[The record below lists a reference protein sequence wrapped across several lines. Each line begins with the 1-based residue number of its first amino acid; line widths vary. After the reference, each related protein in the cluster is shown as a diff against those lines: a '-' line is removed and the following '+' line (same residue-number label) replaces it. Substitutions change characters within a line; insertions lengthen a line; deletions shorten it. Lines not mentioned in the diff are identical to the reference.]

1 MGIRLCYNNIG
12 AIKENRRRRRHGRKN
27 MGIFS
32 KKDCSF
38 CGAQSGLLSNRK
50 LADGNICKDCRAR
63 LSPFYDLTNK
73 DTVANIAAQL
83 EYRQRNM
90 AELDSFRPTVAAGD
104 RGKVFIDMDSG
115 KFTFATERELRE
127 GNPDLFD
134 LSGLHSCTFYAK
146 ETIFK
151 GDENESDRFD
161 YDFYLKVSVDHPFV
175 RNFSYRYNAQS
186 VSNRRNRI
194 RESEI
199 RKIYLG
205 QKEIKSGFSA
215 LLSGVDKRATE
226 NYLNLYA
233 AGQDMIDAL
242 TGAAAAFRTG
252 QGYPQP
258 AYRQPVASAYQP
270 PAYEQ
275 SAPAAREVNFC
286 PNCGARVSGG
296 AFCPQC
302 GTRLG

>member
-1 MGIRLCYNNIG
+1 
-12 AIKENRRRRRHGRKN
+12 

-50 LADGNICKDCRAR
+50 LADGNICKDCRAQ

-73 DTVANIAAQL
+73 DTVANVAAQL
-83 EYRQRNM
+83 EYRQRNLT
-90 AELDSFRPTVAAGD
+90 ELDRFQPSVVAGD
-104 RGKVFIDMDSG
+104 RGKVFIDMNSG

-134 LSGLHSCTFYAK
+134 LRGLRSCTFYAK

-151 GDENESDRFD
+151 GDEDESDRFD

-175 RNFSYRYNAQS
+175 RNFSYRYNGQS

-194 RESEI
+194 KESEI

-215 LLSGVDKRATE
+215 FLSGVDKRATE
-226 NYLNLYA
+226 AYLNAYA
-233 AGQDMIDAL
+233 IGQDMIEAL
-242 TGAAAAFRTG
+242 TGAAAPFQSG
-252 QGYPQP
+252 QAYSQP
-258 AYRQPVASAYQP
+258 AYRQPAGPEYQQP
-270 PAYEQ
+270 VYQQP
-275 SAPAAREVNFC
+275 APAAGEVNFC
-286 PNCGARVSGG
+286 PSCGTRVSGG

-302 GTRLG
+302 GARLD

>member
-1 MGIRLCYNNIG
+1 
-12 AIKENRRRRRHGRKN
+12 

-50 LADGNICKDCRAR
+50 LADGNICKDCRAQ

-73 DTVANIAAQL
+73 DTVANVAAQL

-90 AELDSFRPTVAAGD
+90 SELDRFQPSIAAGD
-104 RGKVFIDMDSG
+104 RGKVFIDMNSG
-115 KFTFATERELRE
+115 KFTFATERELQE

-134 LSGLHSCTFYAK
+134 LRGLHSCTFYAK

-151 GDENESDRFD
+151 GDEGESDRFD

-175 RNFSYRYNAQS
+175 RNFSYRYNGQS

-205 QKEIKSGFSA
+205 QKEIRSGFSA
-215 LLSGVDKRATE
+215 FLSGVDKRATE
-226 NYLNLYA
+226 AYLNAYA
-233 AGQDMIDAL
+233 IGQDMIDAL
-242 TGAAAAFRTG
+242 TGAAAPFQAG
-252 QGYPQP
+252 Q
-258 AYRQPVASAYQP
+258 AYLQPVYQQP
-270 PAYEQ
+270 
-275 SAPAAREVNFC
+275 APAAGEVNFC
-286 PNCGARVSGG
+286 PNCGTRVSGG

-302 GTRLG
+302 GARLG

>member
-1 MGIRLCYNNIG
+1 
-12 AIKENRRRRRHGRKN
+12 

-38 CGAQSGLLSNRK
+38 CGAQSGLLSNRR
-50 LADGNICKDCRAR
+50 LADGNICKDCRAQ
-63 LSPFYDLTNK
+63 LSPFFDLTNK
-73 DTVANIAAQL
+73 DTVANVAAQL
-83 EYRQRNM
+83 EYRQRNLS
-90 AELDSFRPTVAAGD
+90 ELDYFQPSVMAGD
-104 RGKVFIDMDSG
+104 RGKVFIDMNSG

-134 LSGLHSCTFYAK
+134 LRGLHSCTFYAK
-146 ETIFK
+146 ETIIR
-151 GDENESDRFD
+151 GDEDESDSFD

-175 RNFSYRYNAQS
+175 RNFSYRYNGQS
-186 VSNRRNRI
+186 VSSRRNRI

-205 QKEIKSGFSA
+205 QKEIRSGFSA

-226 NYLNLYA
+226 AYLNAYA
-233 AGQDMIDAL
+233 IGQDMIDAL
-242 TGAAAAFRTG
+242 MGAAASFQSG
-252 QGYPQP
+252 QAGPQP
-258 AYRQPVASAYQP
+258 VFQQPAAPVYQR

-275 SAPAAREVNFC
+275 PAPAAREVNFC
-286 PNCGARVSGG
+286 PSCGARVSGG

-302 GTRLG
+302 GARLG